1 MMRKK
6 KGRGGGEVSYAGA
19 KGRSKRLSPLWRTSP
34 SPPIS
39 LHLLTWSSAR
49 AVVGDPTRSA
59 RAATASS
66 VMAAMME
73 FFFLW

>member
-19 KGRSKRLSPLWRTSP
+19 KGRSKRLSPLADVSLPSYLPSSP
-34 SPPIS
+34 
-39 LHLLTWSSAR
+39 HLEQR
-49 AVVGDPTRSA
+49 PGRGGRPHQVGQGGDGLVRDGGHDG
-59 RAATASS
+59 
-66 VMAAMME
+66 